1 MLDKYVYGANAICLV
16 YDVTN
21 YNSFENLEE
30 WLKQCKAILA
40 STPQGAASNPSPNF
54 ALIANKI
61 DLEHLRTVKSDRHH
75 RFAQENGLLTYALS
89 AKSGEGVNL
98 CFQKIA
104 AELLGIKCGLN
115 LGPRPVSQFGK
126 IVFLKL
132 FLQVDQNGDGATA
145 TSGEGRDRHIPT
157 GSRPSSNEWNSQE
170 RTLLSPIIRT
180 FFMRNTPS
188 RFSNRKHRY

>member
-1 MLDKYVYGANAICLV
+1 MFANRESRRALLFEQLWDVGGSALEGKMLDKYVYGANAICLV

-40 STPQGAASNPSPNF
+40 STPQGAASNPSPTF

-104 AELLGIKCGLN
+104 AELLGIKS
-115 LGPRPVSQFGK
+115 V
-126 IVFLKL
+126 
-132 FLQVDQNGDGATA
+132 
-145 TSGEGRDRHIPT
+145 
-157 GSRPSSNEWNSQE
+157 
-170 RTLLSPIIRT
+170 
-180 FFMRNTPS
+180 
-188 RFSNRKHRY
+188 